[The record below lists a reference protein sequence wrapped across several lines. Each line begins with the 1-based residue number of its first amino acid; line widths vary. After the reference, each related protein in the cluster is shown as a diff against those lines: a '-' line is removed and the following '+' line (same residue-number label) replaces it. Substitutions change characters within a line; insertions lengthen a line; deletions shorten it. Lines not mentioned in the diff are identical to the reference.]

1 MIVTSHSP
9 QTPEELFNNRHA
21 RLRNVIERIF
31 GVIKRRF
38 KVLVIAQEYSLE
50 TQSQLISGL
59 AVLHNFI
66 RIHDPTDTL
75 DEDLAEEEPTNQD
88 PGSIDNSNLRERA
101 LGNEERERAAE
112 RREAIARAM
121 WQDYQHKR
129 QRKRA
134 PR

>member
-21 RLRNVIERIF
+21 RLHNVIERIF
-31 GVIKRRF
+31 GVIKCRF

-66 RIHDPTDTL
+66 CIHDPTDTL

-88 PGSIDNSNLRERA
+88 PSSIDNSNLCERA
-101 LGNEERERAAE
+101 LGNEERE
-112 RREAIARAM
+112 
-121 WQDYQHKR
+121 
-129 QRKRA
+129 
-134 PR
+134 